1 MEIKQNFNEKLM
13 VKRALLQNTL
23 KFAIIFFIGFSV
35 CVHVRTALAENI
47 EKPAEDNSLKSALYL
62 NASELMEYRAEEGLK
77 NLEPH
82 AIVLINKGLK
92 AYNEKREKEAVSFFE
107 TASELS
113 PDLPAPY
120 LYLAKIN
127 FSLSLKGIHTS
138 AVYLLDAWRAFCNNF
153 RWSFQTAGVLSLSL
167 LLALYVSIIFFLLAL
182 ISSKAG
188 IYIHDI
194 GEDRK
199 KILLLL
205 PSIVLVFLVPIF
217 GIAGFILP
225 FWIYMR
231 IREKVFI
238 CCIFLVSACIIL
250 ISPMISSF
258 LGANS
263 DKTLRDVVKINEGT
277 HTGEIPDISREGRS
291 YEASFAYALLLKKK
305 GQYNKTNYEE
315 AIKIYKD
322 ILSQRQD
329 AIVYNNLANCFVA
342 LGSNDKDAGAAY
354 YNEAVTYYNEALK
367 LEKLTST
374 YYNLSQI
381 YREVFDFGDADKY
394 YQDAVNIDPQKVA
407 FYNSVKGMSVN
418 RFVMDE
424 HLDNKDLWFLAF
436 KWHSYYKPA
445 LFLSNIFSFRNREF
459 SIILLLLIAAVLN
472 VYGRYAS
479 RGAYK
484 CRRCGEVYCSKCEKR
499 ISHDDVCLMCF
510 RTLVRISELGTKERI
525 ERILDIQQHR
535 YKNNQRLKILTSVFP
550 GIGHVYYG
558 WMGTGFLMLLSFTFF
573 LFSTL
578 LWFYIPS
585 PVSMNQ
591 ITHFFRWVSA
601 SGLILSYIAALTNV
615 FRRTPRKWL

>member
-1 MEIKQNFNEKLM
+1 M
-13 VKRALLQNTL
+13 VKRVLLQNTL

-47 EKPAEDNSLKSALYL
+47 EKPAADNSLKSALYL
-62 NASELMEYRAEEGLK
+62 SVSELMEYRAEEGLK

-82 AIVLINKGLK
+82 AIVLTNKGLK

-127 FSLSLKGIHTS
+127 FSPSLKGIYTS
-138 AVYLLDAWRAFCNNF
+138 AGYLLDAWRAFCNNF

-167 LLALYVSIIFFLLAL
+167 LLALYVSIIIFLLAL

-205 PSIVLVFLVPIF
+205 PSIVLVFLGPIF
-217 GIAGFILP
+217 GIAAFILP
-225 FWIYMR
+225 FWIYMKT
-231 IREKVFI
+231 REKVFI
-238 CCIFLVSACIIL
+238 YCIFLVSACLIL

-258 LGANS
+258 LGANN
-263 DKTLRDVVKINEGT
+263 DKTLRDVIKINEGIY
-277 HTGEIPDISREGRS
+277 TGQIPDITREGRS
-291 YEASFAYALLLKKK
+291 YEASFAYALHLKKK
-305 GQYNKTNYEE
+305 GQYYKTNYEE
-315 AIKIYKD
+315 AIKIYKE
-322 ILSQRQD
+322 ILNQKQD
-329 AIVYNNLANCFVA
+329 ARVYNNLANCFVA
-342 LGSNDKDAGAAY
+342 LASHDKDTGAAN

-367 LEKLTST
+367 LEKLTSA

-381 YREVFDFGDADKY
+381 YREVFDFSDADKY
-394 YQDAVNIDPQKVA
+394 YQDAVKIDPQKVA
-407 FYNSVKGMSVN
+407 FYNSVKGMSAN

-424 HLDNKDLWFLAF
+424 HMGNKDLWSLAF

-445 LFLSNIFSFRNREF
+445 VFLDSIFSFINREF

-510 RTLVRISELGTKERI
+510 KTLVRTSELGTKERI
-525 ERILDIQQHR
+525 ERILGIQQYRH
-535 YKNNQRLKILTSVFP
+535 KNNQRLKILTSVFP
-550 GIGHVYYG
+550 GSGHVYYG
-558 WMGTGFLMLLSFTFF
+558 WPGTGFLILLSFTFF
-573 LFSTL
+573 LFSIL
-578 LWFYIPS
+578 LWFYIPA
-585 PVSMNQ
+585 PTSMNQ
-591 ITHFFRWVSA
+591 ITRCFRWVSA
-601 SGLILSYIAALTNV
+601 SGLILSYIAALANV